1 MPNTHWILEI
11 KTISSRRI
19 INKNVFNYRWPRCS
33 PSEIA
38 VFICASH
45 VWNALRK
52 LNHKVQT
59 FSAIKDTNVPQI
71 KDTNVTKPSSVFL
84 GLNTIVT

>member
-1 MPNTHWILEI
+1 MGGIDPTGFGLYP
-11 KTISSRRI
+11 T
-19 INKNVFNYRWPRCS
+19 KNPPRVKVQNYRWPRCS
-33 PSEIA
+33 PFEIA

-71 KDTNVTKPSSVFL
+71 KDTNVTKQRLS
-84 GLNTIVT
+84 